1 MQISSQPSLSHY
13 ATPANSRCTHLGNA
27 CHGRARRDEI
37 IRCFANLDNFVVTE
51 AMHPSLGMVL
61 VVFRLPY
68 RLTYNLL
75 GEIMIRLELVIL
87 GDQLTRSLDAVRK
100 DGFGG
105 IVVAEAWQLGRLIYE
120 GGWSHWE
127 SVTGGGKE

>member
-1 MQISSQPSLSHY
+1 
-13 ATPANSRCTHLGNA
+13 
-27 CHGRARRDEI
+27 
-37 IRCFANLDNFVVTE
+37 
-51 AMHPSLGMVL
+51 MHPSLGMVL

-75 GEIMIRLELVIL
+75 GEIMIRLELVIS

-127 SVTGGGKE
+127 SATGGGKG